1 MNAMHNKSSEKSV
14 LIDKTLLPPA
24 VLGDK
29 SVLSEI
35 ARAEIRKYSGARPI
49 PFTLQL
55 MLAWL
60 IIVGVISWAIWVGS
74 IWATAVAIF
83 IVATR
88 QNILGL
94 LVHEQAHMLGYN
106 HKFGDLLVNLFAA
119 FPLMVLTVEKYAQV
133 HLTHHRYFNLEND
146 PDFIRKSGE
155 NWSVPKSRLDV
166 VKILLVD
173 LTGINTLKLI
183 HGKNVKP
190 DSTAFSA
197 RKSNL
202 FWVRPLYFLVL
213 AGVLTWTHA
222 WGIFFLYWVL
232 PALTVTQA
240 INTWGA
246 LCEHK
251 YNLAGASVADS
262 TPLILPRW
270 WEKLLL
276 PDLNFSMHPYH
287 HYFPEVSFSFL
298 PKVHE
303 IYCRENKVNQENVF
317 LGNYGFFKFITTQKA
332 GA

>member
-1 MNAMHNKSSEKSV
+1 MRNEP
-14 LIDKTLLPPA
+14 LINNHRVDKALLPAA
-24 VLGDK
+24 VMGDK
-29 SVLSEI
+29 SVLSDE
-35 ARAEIRKYSGARPI
+35 ARAEIKQFSGSRAL

-55 MLAWL
+55 LLAWL
-60 IIVGVISWAIWVGS
+60 IIIGAISWAVWMGS
-74 IWATAVAIF
+74 VWATIVAVV

-94 LVHEQAHMLGYN
+94 LVHEQAHLLGYN
-106 HKFGDLLVNLFAA
+106 FKLGDLLVNLFAA

-133 HLTHHRYFNLEND
+133 HLTHHRYFNLETD

-155 NWSVPKSRLDV
+155 QWSVPKSRWDV
-166 VKILLVD
+166 AKILLVD

-183 HGKNVKP
+183 QGKNVKP
-190 DSTAFSA
+190 DVDTFSA
-197 RKSNL
+197 RRDKL
-202 FWVRPLYFLVL
+202 FWVRPVYFLVL
-213 AGVLTWTHA
+213 AGVLTWAHA
-222 WGIFFLYWVL
+222 WGLFVLYWVL

-276 PDLNFSMHPYH
+276 PDLNFSLHPYH
-287 HYFPEVSFSFL
+287 HYFPEVSFSCL

-303 IYCRENKVNQENVF
+303 IYCREEKVNLANTFSSNFE
-317 LGNYGFFKFITTQKA
+317 FFKFITIRKSNA
-332 GA
+332 

>member
-1 MNAMHNKSSEKSV
+1 MHNKSSEAWIW
-14 LIDKTLLPPA
+14 IDKTLLPPA

-29 SVLSEI
+29 SVLSES
-35 ARAEIRKYSGARPI
+35 ARAEIKKCSGARPI

-55 MLAWL
+55 ILAWS
-60 IIVGVISWAIWVGS
+60 IIAVAISWAIRMDS
-74 IWATAVAIF
+74 AWATMVAIF

-119 FPLMVLTVEKYAQV
+119 FPLMVLTVENYAQV

-155 NWSVPKSRLDV
+155 RWSVPKSRWDV
-166 VKILLVD
+166 VKMLLID
-173 LTGINTLKLI
+173 LTGINTVKLI
-183 HGKNVKP
+183 QGKNVKP
-190 DSTAFSA
+190 NGNAFSA

-213 AGVLTWTHA
+213 AGVLTWAHA
-222 WGIFFLYWVL
+222 WEIFFLYWVL

-298 PKVHE
+298 PRVHE
-303 IYCRENKVNQENVF
+303 IYCREGKVNLENVF
-317 LGNYGFFKFITTQKA
+317 LGNYGFFKFITTQKTA
-332 GA
+332 A